1 MGGDKVIFE
10 KINNLLTFYLQK
22 NVSKEDV
29 VEFQTY
35 FEVIF
40 SSFRDEIENE
50 VGIENYEVLDEMY
63 LIFDAYEPDENIRS
77 SDNHCL
83 DEQAV
88 ISKIREMYKKLNIAK
103 FPKNKSFW

>member
-10 KINNLLTFYLQK
+10 KNNKLLAFYLQK

-29 VEFQTY
+29 VEFQTC

-40 SSFRDEIENE
+40 SSFRDEIEDE

-63 LIFDAYEPDENIRS
+63 LIFDAYEPDQNIRS
-77 SDNHCL
+77 YDNHCL
-83 DEQAV
+83 DEQTV
-88 ISKIREMYKKLNIAK
+88 MSKIREMYKKLDIAK
-103 FPKNKSFW
+103 FPKNKSL